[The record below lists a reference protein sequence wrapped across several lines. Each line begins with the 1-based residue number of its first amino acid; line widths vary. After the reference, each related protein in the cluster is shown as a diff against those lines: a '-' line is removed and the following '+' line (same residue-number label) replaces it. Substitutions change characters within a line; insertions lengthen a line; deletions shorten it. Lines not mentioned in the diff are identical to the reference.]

1 MNYSCDVFGFLN
13 VINPITNF
21 EGRVELGKKYYR
33 SVDTVKFDT
42 LHELAVSGE
51 VYRVKTL
58 KDYKVSD
65 NIHVLELDAT
75 LPGPLE
81 DEGSLVIQTLLLDL
95 PENNAYTKVIDII
108 KSSDDTVDIA
118 KFAPERSEIE
128 GCLVNLLLEEYRR
141 KCDFLMDL
149 TASNSPLKQ
158 STHTPLLDLIKKHSK
173 YEVNESVSSYIIN
186 SMDVQASFKNSHE
199 LEVAEYR
206 VQEPFFKSAGIVNK
220 KTGEVRLLSGA
231 LLLEGSAWWS
241 SMTARKLWRKAGEP
255 ESRATAEREV
265 AMELTLRG
273 LDAIQLSLALRG
285 VTTEGEKLRG
295 FKKRR
300 LIKRLKKNLC

>member
-95 PENNAYTKVIDII
+95 PESNAYTQVIDII
-108 KSSDDTVDIA
+108 KSSDDTVDVE
-118 KFAPERSEIE
+118 KFTPEKTEIE
-128 GCLVNLLLEEYRR
+128 ECLINLLLEEYKR

-149 TASNSPLKQ
+149 TTSS
-158 STHTPLLDLIKKHSK
+158 TPLLDLIKKHSR
-173 YEVNESVSSYIIN
+173 YEVNENASSYIIN
-186 SMDVQASFKNSHE
+186 SMDLQASFKNSHE

-206 VQEPFFKSAGIVNK
+206 MQEPFFKSAGIVNK

-241 SMTARKLWRKAGEP
+241 SVTARKLWRKAGEP

>member
-95 PENNAYTKVIDII
+95 PESNAYTQVIDII
-108 KSSDDTVDIA
+108 KSSDDTVDVE
-118 KFAPERSEIE
+118 KFTPEKTEIE
-128 GCLVNLLLEEYRR
+128 ECLINLLLEEYKR

-149 TASNSPLKQ
+149 TTSSA
-158 STHTPLLDLIKKHSK
+158 PLLDLIKKHSR
-173 YEVNESVSSYIIN
+173 YEVNENASSYIIN
-186 SMDVQASFKNSHE
+186 SMDLQASFKNSHE

-241 SMTARKLWRKAGEP
+241 SVTARKLWRKAGEP

-285 VTTEGEKLRG
+285 VTVEGERIKG

-300 LIKRLKKNLC
+300 LVKRLKKNLC

>member
-33 SVDTVKFDT
+33 SVNTVKFDT

-95 PENNAYTKVIDII
+95 PESNAYTQVIGII
-108 KSSDDTVDIA
+108 NASDDTVDVE
-118 KFAPERSEIE
+118 KFTPKASEIE
-128 GCLVNLLLEEYRR
+128 ECLINLLLEEYKR

-149 TASNSPLKQ
+149 TTSS
-158 STHTPLLDLIKKHSK
+158 TPLLDLIKKHSR
-173 YEVNESVSSYIIN
+173 YEVNENVSSYIIN
-186 SMDVQASFKNSHE
+186 SMDLQASFKNSHE

-206 VQEPFFKSAGIVNK
+206 VQEPFFNSAGIVNK

-241 SMTARKLWRKAGEP
+241 SVTARKLWRKAGEP
-255 ESRATAEREV
+255 DSRATAEREV

>member
-95 PENNAYTKVIDII
+95 PESNAYTQVIDII
-108 KSSDDTVDIA
+108 KSSDDTVDVE
-118 KFAPERSEIE
+118 KFTPERTEIE
-128 GCLVNLLLEEYRR
+128 ECLINLLLEEYKR

-149 TASNSPLKQ
+149 TTSS
-158 STHTPLLDLIKKHSK
+158 TPLLDLIKKHSR
-173 YEVNESVSSYIIN
+173 YEVNENASSYIIN
-186 SMDVQASFKNSHE
+186 SMDLQASFKNSHE

-241 SMTARKLWRKAGEP
+241 SVTARKLWRKAGEP

-300 LIKRLKKNLC
+300 LIKKLKKNLC

>member
-95 PENNAYTKVIDII
+95 PESNAYTQVIDII
-108 KSSDDTVDIA
+108 KSSDDTVDVE
-118 KFAPERSEIE
+118 KFTPKASEIE
-128 GCLVNLLLEEYRR
+128 ECLINLLLEEYKR

-149 TASNSPLKQ
+149 TTSS
-158 STHTPLLDLIKKHSK
+158 TPLLDLIKKHSR
-173 YEVNESVSSYIIN
+173 YEVNEDASSYIIN
-186 SMDVQASFKNSHE
+186 SMDLQASFKNSHE

-241 SMTARKLWRKAGEP
+241 SVTARKLWRKAGEP

-285 VTTEGEKLRG
+285 VTTEGEKLRR

>member
-95 PENNAYTKVIDII
+95 PESNAYTQVIDII
-108 KSSDDTVDIA
+108 KSSDDTVDVE
-118 KFAPERSEIE
+118 KFTPEKTEIE
-128 GCLVNLLLEEYRR
+128 ECLINLLLEEYKR

-149 TASNSPLKQ
+149 TTSS
-158 STHTPLLDLIKKHSK
+158 TPLLDLIKKHSR
-173 YEVNESVSSYIIN
+173 YEVNENASSYIIN
-186 SMDVQASFKNSHE
+186 SMDLQASFKNSHE

-241 SMTARKLWRKAGEP
+241 SVTARKLWRKAGEP

>member
-13 VINPITNF
+13 VINPLTDF
-21 EGRVELGKKYYR
+21 EGRVELGKSYYR
-33 SVDTVKFDT
+33 SVKITEFDT

-65 NIHVLELDAT
+65 NIHVLELDVT

-149 TASNSPLKQ
+149 TASNSPLKR

-186 SMDVQASFKNSHE
+186 SMDVQASFENSHE
-199 LEVAEYR
+199 LESTEYR
-206 VQEPFFKSAGIVNK
+206 VQEPFFRSAGIVSK

-231 LLLEGSAWWS
+231 LILESSAWS
-241 SMTARKLWRKAGEP
+241 SMTARSLWKKAGEP
-255 ESRATAEREV
+255 ENRATAEYDT
-265 AMELTLRG
+265 AMDLTLRG

-285 VTTEGEKLRG
+285 VTVEGERIKG

-300 LIKRLKKNLC
+300 LIRRLKKNLH

>member
-33 SVDTVKFDT
+33 SVNTVKFDT

-95 PENNAYTKVIDII
+95 PESNAYTQVMGII
-108 KSSDDTVDIA
+108 NASDDTVDVE
-118 KFAPERSEIE
+118 KFTPEKTEIE
-128 GCLVNLLLEEYRR
+128 ECLINLLLEEYKR

-149 TASNSPLKQ
+149 TTSS
-158 STHTPLLDLIKKHSK
+158 TPLLDLIKKHSR
-173 YEVNESVSSYIIN
+173 YEVNENASSYIIN
-186 SMDVQASFKNSHE
+186 SMDLQASFKNSHE

-241 SMTARKLWRKAGEP
+241 SVTARKLWRKAGEP

>member
-13 VINPITNF
+13 VVNPITDF
-21 EGRVELGKKYYR
+21 EGRVKLGKKYYR
-33 SVDTVKFDT
+33 SVNTVEFDT

-95 PENNAYTKVIDII
+95 PESDAYTQVVGII
-108 KSSDDTVDIA
+108 NTSDDTVDVE
-118 KFAPERSEIE
+118 KFTPKVSEIE
-128 GCLVNLLLEEYRR
+128 ECLISLLLEEYER

-149 TASNSPLKQ
+149 TANN
-158 STHTPLLDLIKKHSK
+158 TPLLDLIKKHSK

-186 SMDVQASFKNSHE
+186 SMDVQASFENSHE
-199 LEVAEYR
+199 LESTEYR
-206 VQEPFFKSAGIVNK
+206 VQEPFFRSAGIVSK

-231 LLLEGSAWWS
+231 LILESSAWS
-241 SMTARKLWRKAGEP
+241 SMTARSLWKKAGEP
-255 ESRATAEREV
+255 ENRATAERDT
-265 AMELTLRG
+265 AMDLTLRG

-285 VTTEGEKLRG
+285 VTAEGGRLKG

-300 LIKRLKKNLC
+300 LIRRLKKNLR

>member
-13 VINPITNF
+13 VVNPITDF
-21 EGRVELGKKYYR
+21 EGRVELGKRYYR
-33 SVDTVKFDT
+33 SVNTVEFDT

-95 PENNAYTKVIDII
+95 PESDAYTQVVGII
-108 KSSDDTVDIA
+108 NTSDDTVDVE
-118 KFAPERSEIE
+118 KFTPKVSEIE
-128 GCLVNLLLEEYRR
+128 ECLISLLLEEYER

-149 TASNSPLKQ
+149 TANN
-158 STHTPLLDLIKKHSK
+158 TPLLDLIKKHSK

-186 SMDVQASFKNSHE
+186 SMDVQASFENSHE
-199 LEVAEYR
+199 LESTEYR
-206 VQEPFFKSAGIVNK
+206 VQEPFFRSAGIVSK

-231 LLLEGSAWWS
+231 LILESSAWS
-241 SMTARKLWRKAGEP
+241 SMTARSLWKKAGES
-255 ESRATAEREV
+255 ENRATAERDI
-265 AMELTLRG
+265 AMDLTLRG

-285 VTTEGEKLRG
+285 VTVEGERLKG

-300 LIKRLKKNLC
+300 LIRRLKKNLR

>member
-13 VINPITNF
+13 VINPLTDF
-21 EGRVELGKKYYR
+21 EGRIALGKNYYR
-33 SVDTVKFDT
+33 SVETTEFDT

-58 KDYKVSD
+58 KDYKVSND
-65 NIHVLELDAT
+65 IHVLELDVT

-95 PENNAYTKVIDII
+95 PENDAYTKVIDII

-149 TASNSPLKQ
+149 TSSN
-158 STHTPLLDLIKKHSK
+158 TPLLDLIKKHSK

-186 SMDVQASFKNSHE
+186 SMDLQASFENSHE
-199 LEVAEYR
+199 LESTEYR
-206 VQEPFFKSAGIVNK
+206 VQEPFFRSAGIVSK

-231 LLLEGSAWWS
+231 LVLECSAWS
-241 SMTARKLWRKAGEP
+241 SMTARSLWKKAGEP
-255 ESRATAEREV
+255 ENRATAEHDT
-265 AMELTLRG
+265 AIDLTLRG

-285 VTTEGEKLRG
+285 VTIEGERIKG

-300 LIKRLKKNLC
+300 LIRRLKKNLR

>member
-95 PENNAYTKVIDII
+95 PESNAYTQVIGII
-108 KSSDDTVDIA
+108 NASDDTVDVE
-118 KFAPERSEIE
+118 KFTPKASEIE
-128 GCLVNLLLEEYRR
+128 ECLINLLLEEYKR

-149 TASNSPLKQ
+149 TTSS
-158 STHTPLLDLIKKHSK
+158 TPLLDLIKKHSR
-173 YEVNESVSSYIIN
+173 YEVNENVSSYIIN
-186 SMDVQASFKNSHE
+186 SMDLQASFKNSHE

-241 SMTARKLWRKAGEP
+241 SVTARKLWRKAGEP

>member
-13 VINPITNF
+13 VINPLTDF
-21 EGRVELGKKYYR
+21 EGRVELGKSYYR
-33 SVDTVKFDT
+33 SVEIAEFDT

-65 NIHVLELDAT
+65 CIHMLELDVA

-81 DEGSLVIQTLLLDL
+81 AEEGLVIQTLLLDL
-95 PENNAYTKVIDII
+95 PGNNAYTKVMDII
-108 KSSDDTVDIA
+108 KNSDDTIDVA
-118 KFAPERSEIE
+118 KFAPEEAEIE
-128 GCLVNLLLEEYRR
+128 GCLANLLLEEYRR

-149 TASNSPLKQ
+149 TASNSPLKR
-158 STHTPLLDLIKKHSK
+158 SAHTPLLDLIKKHSK

-186 SMDVQASFKNSHE
+186 SMDVQASFEHSHE
-199 LEVAEYR
+199 LESTEYR
-206 VQEPFFKSAGIVNK
+206 VQEPFFRSAGIVSK

-231 LLLEGSAWWS
+231 LILESSTWS
-241 SMTARKLWRKAGEP
+241 SMTARSLWKKAGEP
-255 ESRATAEREV
+255 ENRATAEYDT
-265 AMELTLRG
+265 AMDLTLRG

-285 VTTEGEKLRG
+285 VTVEGERIKG

-300 LIKRLKKNLC
+300 LIRRLKKNLR

>member
-33 SVDTVKFDT
+33 SVNTVKFAT

-51 VYRVKTL
+51 VYRVKTQ

-95 PENNAYTKVIDII
+95 PESNAYTQVIDII
-108 KSSDDTVDIA
+108 KSSDDTVDVE
-118 KFAPERSEIE
+118 KFTPEKTEIE
-128 GCLVNLLLEEYRR
+128 ECLINLLLEEYKR

-149 TASNSPLKQ
+149 TTSS
-158 STHTPLLDLIKKHSK
+158 TPLLDLIKKHSR
-173 YEVNESVSSYIIN
+173 YEVNENASSYIIN
-186 SMDVQASFKNSHE
+186 SMDLQASFKNSHE

-241 SMTARKLWRKAGEP
+241 SVTARKLWRKAGEP

>member
-33 SVDTVKFDT
+33 SVDTVRFDT

-95 PENNAYTKVIDII
+95 PESNAYTQVIDII
-108 KSSDDTVDIA
+108 KSSDDTVDVE
-118 KFAPERSEIE
+118 KFTPEKTEIE
-128 GCLVNLLLEEYRR
+128 ECLINLLLEEYKR

-149 TASNSPLKQ
+149 TTSS
-158 STHTPLLDLIKKHSK
+158 TPLLDLIKKHSR
-173 YEVNESVSSYIIN
+173 YEVNENASSYIIN
-186 SMDVQASFKNSHE
+186 SMDLQASFKNSHE

-241 SMTARKLWRKAGEP
+241 SVTARKLWRKAGEP

-285 VTTEGEKLRG
+285 VTVEGERIKG

-300 LIKRLKKNLC
+300 LIRRLKKNLR

>member
-95 PENNAYTKVIDII
+95 PESNAYTQVIDII
-108 KSSDDTVDIA
+108 KSSDDTVDVE
-118 KFAPERSEIE
+118 KFTPEKTEIE
-128 GCLVNLLLEEYRR
+128 ECLINLLLEEYKR

-149 TASNSPLKQ
+149 TTSSA
-158 STHTPLLDLIKKHSK
+158 PLLDLIKKHSR
-173 YEVNESVSSYIIN
+173 YEVNENASSYIIN
-186 SMDVQASFKNSHE
+186 SMDLQASFKNSHE

-241 SMTARKLWRKAGEP
+241 SVTARKLWRKAGEP

>member
-95 PENNAYTKVIDII
+95 PESNAYTQVIDII
-108 KSSDDTVDIA
+108 KSSDDTVDVE
-118 KFAPERSEIE
+118 KFTPKASEIE
-128 GCLVNLLLEEYRR
+128 ECLINLLLEEYKR

-149 TASNSPLKQ
+149 TASNSPLKR
-158 STHTPLLDLIKKHSK
+158 SANTSLLDLIKKHSR
-173 YEVNESVSSYIIN
+173 YEVNENASSYIIN
-186 SMDVQASFKNSHE
+186 SMDLQASFENSHE

-241 SMTARKLWRKAGEP
+241 SVTARSLWKKAGEP
-255 ESRATAEREV
+255 ENRATAEHDI
-265 AMELTLRG
+265 AIDLTLRG

-285 VTTEGEKLRG
+285 VTVEGERLKG

-300 LIKRLKKNLC
+300 LIRRLKKNLR

>member
-75 LPGPLE
+75 LPCPLE

-95 PENNAYTKVIDII
+95 PESNAYTQVIGII
-108 KSSDDTVDIA
+108 NASDDTVDVE
-118 KFAPERSEIE
+118 KFTPKASEIE
-128 GCLVNLLLEEYRR
+128 ECLINLLLEEYKR

-149 TASNSPLKQ
+149 TTSS
-158 STHTPLLDLIKKHSK
+158 TPLLDLIKKHSR
-173 YEVNESVSSYIIN
+173 YEVNENASSYIIN
-186 SMDVQASFKNSHE
+186 SMDLQASFKNSHE
-199 LEVAEYR
+199 LEVTEYR

-241 SMTARKLWRKAGEP
+241 SVTARKLWRKAGEP

>member
-95 PENNAYTKVIDII
+95 PESNAYTQVIGII
-108 KSSDDTVDIA
+108 NASDDTVDVE
-118 KFAPERSEIE
+118 KFTPKASEIE
-128 GCLVNLLLEEYRR
+128 ECLINLLLEEYKR

-149 TASNSPLKQ
+149 TTSS
-158 STHTPLLDLIKKHSK
+158 TPLLDLIKKHSR
-173 YEVNESVSSYIIN
+173 YEVNENASSYIIN
-186 SMDVQASFKNSHE
+186 SMDLQASFKNSHE
-199 LEVAEYR
+199 LEVTEYR

-241 SMTARKLWRKAGEP
+241 SVTARKLWRKAGEP

-285 VTTEGEKLRG
+285 VTTEGEKLKG

>member
-95 PENNAYTKVIDII
+95 PESNAYTQVIGII
-108 KSSDDTVDIA
+108 NASDDTVDVE
-118 KFAPERSEIE
+118 KFTPKASEIE
-128 GCLVNLLLEEYRR
+128 ECLINLLLEEYKR

-149 TASNSPLKQ
+149 TTSS
-158 STHTPLLDLIKKHSK
+158 TPLLDLIKKHSR
-173 YEVNESVSSYIIN
+173 YEVNENASSYIIN
-186 SMDVQASFKNSHE
+186 SMDLQASFKNSHE
-199 LEVAEYR
+199 LEVTEYR

-241 SMTARKLWRKAGEP
+241 SVTARKLWRKAGEP

>member
-95 PENNAYTKVIDII
+95 PESNAYTQVIDII
-108 KSSDDTVDIA
+108 KSSDDTVDVE
-118 KFAPERSEIE
+118 KFTPKASEIE
-128 GCLVNLLLEEYRR
+128 ECLINLLLEEYKR

-149 TASNSPLKQ
+149 TTSS
-158 STHTPLLDLIKKHSK
+158 TPLLDLIKKHSR
-173 YEVNESVSSYIIN
+173 YEVNENASSYIIN
-186 SMDVQASFKNSHE
+186 SMDLQASFKNSHE

-206 VQEPFFKSAGIVNK
+206 MQEPFFKSAGIVNK

-241 SMTARKLWRKAGEP
+241 SVTARKLWRKAGEP

>member
-95 PENNAYTKVIDII
+95 PESNAYTQVIDII
-108 KSSDDTVDIA
+108 KSSDDTVDVE
-118 KFAPERSEIE
+118 KFTPEKTEIE
-128 GCLVNLLLEEYRR
+128 ECLINLLLEEYKR

-149 TASNSPLKQ
+149 TTSS
-158 STHTPLLDLIKKHSK
+158 TPLLDLIKKHSR
-173 YEVNESVSSYIIN
+173 YEVNENASSYIIN
-186 SMDVQASFKNSHE
+186 SMDLQASFKNSHE

-241 SMTARKLWRKAGEP
+241 SVTARKLWRKAGEP

-285 VTTEGEKLRG
+285 VTIEGEKLRG

>member
-65 NIHVLELDAT
+65 SIHVLELDAT

-95 PENNAYTKVIDII
+95 PENNAYTQVIDII
-108 KSSDDTVDIA
+108 KSSDDTVDVE
-118 KFAPERSEIE
+118 KFTPKASEIE
-128 GCLVNLLLEEYRR
+128 ECLINLLLEEYKR

-149 TASNSPLKQ
+149 TTSS
-158 STHTPLLDLIKKHSK
+158 TPLLDLIKKHSR
-173 YEVNESVSSYIIN
+173 YEVNENASSYIIN
-186 SMDVQASFKNSHE
+186 SMDLQASFKNSHE

-206 VQEPFFKSAGIVNK
+206 MQEPFFKSAGIVNK

-241 SMTARKLWRKAGEP
+241 SVTARKLWRKAGEP

-265 AMELTLRG
+265 AMELILRG

>member
-95 PENNAYTKVIDII
+95 PESNAYTQVIGII
-108 KSSDDTVDIA
+108 NASDDTVDVE
-118 KFAPERSEIE
+118 KFTPKASEIE
-128 GCLVNLLLEEYRR
+128 ECLINLLLEEYKR

-149 TASNSPLKQ
+149 TTSS
-158 STHTPLLDLIKKHSK
+158 TPLLDLIKKHSR
-173 YEVNESVSSYIIN
+173 YEVNENASSYIIN
-186 SMDVQASFKNSHE
+186 SMDLQASFKNSHE

-241 SMTARKLWRKAGEP
+241 SVTARKLWRKAGEP

>member
-13 VINPITNF
+13 VVNPITDF
-21 EGRVELGKKYYR
+21 EGRVELGKRYYR
-33 SVDTVKFDT
+33 SVNTVEFDT

-95 PENNAYTKVIDII
+95 PESDAYTQVVGII
-108 KSSDDTVDIA
+108 NTSDDTVDVE
-118 KFAPERSEIE
+118 KFTPKVSEIE
-128 GCLVNLLLEEYRR
+128 ECLISLLLEEYER

-149 TASNSPLKQ
+149 TANN
-158 STHTPLLDLIKKHSK
+158 TPLLDLIKKHSK

-186 SMDVQASFKNSHE
+186 SMDVQASFENSHE
-199 LEVAEYR
+199 LESTEYR
-206 VQEPFFKSAGIVNK
+206 VQEPFFRSAGIVSK

-231 LLLEGSAWWS
+231 LILESSAWS
-241 SMTARKLWRKAGEP
+241 SMTARSLWKKAGES
-255 ESRATAEREV
+255 ENRATAERDI
-265 AMELTLRG
+265 AMDLTLRG

-285 VTTEGEKLRG
+285 VTVEGERIKG

-300 LIKRLKKNLC
+300 LIRRLKKNLR

>member
-13 VINPITNF
+13 IINPLTDF

-33 SVDTVKFDT
+33 SVNTVEFDT

-95 PENNAYTKVIDII
+95 PESDAYTQVVGII
-108 KSSDDTVDIA
+108 NTSDDTVDVE
-118 KFAPERSEIE
+118 KFTPKVSEIE
-128 GCLVNLLLEEYRR
+128 ECLISLLLEEYER

-149 TASNSPLKQ
+149 TANN
-158 STHTPLLDLIKKHSK
+158 TPLLDLIKKHSK

-186 SMDVQASFKNSHE
+186 SMDVQASFENSHE
-199 LEVAEYR
+199 LESTEYR
-206 VQEPFFKSAGIVNK
+206 VQEPFFRSAGIVSK

-231 LLLEGSAWWS
+231 LILESSAWS
-241 SMTARKLWRKAGEP
+241 SMTARSLWKKAGEP
-255 ESRATAEREV
+255 ENRATAERDI
-265 AMELTLRG
+265 AMDLTLRG

-285 VTTEGEKLRG
+285 VTVEGERIKG

-300 LIKRLKKNLC
+300 LIRRLKKNLR